1 MLGVFSI
8 LKFLHIV
15 AAITWVGGVI
25 TMTLLNARLASTRNS
40 AAMAALSSV
49 GGFLGQRVFGPAA
62 ALTLLA
68 GLATALYAGFPM
80 RSLWII
86 WGFLVI
92 LISFGMTATV
102 TRSTTRRLGALAATP
117 NSDAAQT
124 AALQRRLW
132 ILTALNILLLL
143 SAVWVMVSKPT
154 LAL

>member
-1 MLGVFSI
+1 MLTVFSM

-25 TMTLLNARLASTRNS
+25 TMTLVNVRLSSTRNT

-62 ALTLLA
+62 AITLLA
-68 GLATALYAGFPM
+68 GLATALNAGFPM
-80 RSLWII
+80 RSVWII

-92 LISFGMTATV
+92 LLSFGMTATV
-102 TRSTTRRLGALAATP
+102 TRSTAQRLGALAAGP
-117 NSDAAQT
+117 SGDGAQI

-132 ILTALNILLLL
+132 MLTALNILLLL
-143 SAVWVMVSKPT
+143 SAVWAMVSKPS
-154 LAL
+154 L

>member
-1 MLGVFSI
+1 MLTLFSVF
-8 LKFLHIV
+8 KFVHIV
-15 AAITWVGGVI
+15 AAIIWVGGVI
-25 TMTLLNARLASTRNS
+25 TLTLLNVRLASTRNS

-49 GGFLGQRVFGPAA
+49 GGFIGQRVFGPAA
-62 ALTLLA
+62 AVTLLA
-68 GLATALYAGFPM
+68 GIATALYAGFPM

-92 LISFGMTATV
+92 LISFGMTATL
-102 TRSTTRRLGALAATP
+102 TRSTAQRLGALAATI
-117 NSDAAQT
+117 NSDAPQI

-154 LAL
+154 L

>member
-1 MLGVFSI
+1 MLTLFSA

-15 AAITWVGGVI
+15 AAIICVGGVI
-25 TMTLLNARLASTRNS
+25 TLTLLNERLASTRNG

-62 ALTLLA
+62 AITLLA

-92 LISFGMTATV
+92 LLSFGMTATL
-102 TRSTTRRLGALAATP
+102 TRSTAQRLGVLAAAS
-117 NSDAAQT
+117 NSDGAQI
-124 AALQRRLW
+124 AALQSRLW
-132 ILTALNILLLL
+132 MLTALNILLLL
-143 SAVWVMVSKPT
+143 SAVWAMVSKPT
-154 LAL
+154 L